1 MCGYEKY
8 PSPDKTQ
15 KKRKSGVRE
24 RERENIKLKSKC
36 VKNTKMKVICL
47 RNLFVMGKNLAIQK
61 QEVV

>member
-24 RERENIKLKSKC
+24 REREYKIKK
-36 VKNTKMKVICL
+36 
-47 RNLFVMGKNLAIQK
+47 
-61 QEVV
+61 